1 MLFVVKCQ
9 TRKIIES
16 LASVLAVDRIDDTD
30 LIHSSEREE
39 TEQDN
44 ERHGSKARNCTDQ
57 NHHPYIGIH
66 DVHDELIEK
75 NLAYPKSCRKSY
87 CTPDDREEQILND
100 EERLIGKRPYADGFH
115 HADLTFF
122 PLDRGLEAEV
132 DRYHCHSHNRSC
144 HNEHAC
150 AHDDREK
157 TVVVQ
162 EKYARSISVRMIILI
177 FKHQFGAGIPHC
189 SDIVIY
195 SRNSCTDEDFALERA
210 FRIEQFLVVI

>member
-1 MLFVVKCQ
+1 M
-9 TRKIIES
+9 
-16 LASVLAVDRIDDTD
+16 DRIDDTD

-75 NLAYPKSCRKSY
+75 HLAYPKAGRKSY

-132 DRYHCHSHNRSC
+132 DRYHCHYHYSNC
-144 HNEHAC
+144 HNEHTGR
-150 AHDDREK
+150 HYDREK
-157 TVVVQ
+157 PVVVQ
-162 EKYARSISVRMIILI
+162 EENARSIPVRMIILI
-177 FKHQFGAGIPHC
+177 FEHQFGTGISQC
-189 SDIVIY
+189 GDIVIC
-195 SRNSCTDEDFALERA
+195 SRYSCTDEDFALERA